1 MKFKI
6 PIHSVI
12 DIIIN
17 SSTEI
22 FTYSHGCIAP
32 LKELIGE
39 MFKIHGIDHTF
50 DEVFTAVIACRDDD
64 VYTDYEVDIEKSG
77 FTRGN
82 NISKSLDIGENRS
95 TLTDEEKIQVV
106 EDVKG
111 GKYPKP
117 DWMNDA
123 EDEGENYDG
132 YDPKTYLYLT
142 AKKDKYKKFA
152 ELVKTFLYSTSHEA
166 SRNS

>member
-12 DIIIN
+12 DIITN

-22 FTYSHGCIAP
+22 FTYSHGCIEP
-32 LKELIGE
+32 LKELIEE

-50 DEVFTAVIACRDDD
+50 DEVFTAVIACENED
-64 VYTDYEVDIEKSG
+64 VYTEYEVDIEKSG
-77 FTRGN
+77 FSRGS
-82 NISKSLDIGENRS
+82 NIAKSLDIGENRS
-95 TLTDEEKIQVV
+95 TLTDEEKLQVV
-106 EDVKG
+106 EDVKA

-117 DWMNDA
+117 DWMSNA

-132 YDPKTYLYLT
+132 YEAQTNLYIT
-142 AKKDKYKKFA
+142 AKKDKYNKFA

-166 SRNS
+166 SNG